1 MSNVANMNFIEK
13 NYKLPEWFE
22 VNDIDWQ
29 KLYHHGGD
37 KRLESFIKY
46 LEFLYYHVLNDKYY
60 YNRNKTKDL
69 SENQINDILTIKI
82 CDYDWTKDFQYHEPK
97 YDKANDSF
105 ILEKHGKNKRK
116 EFMSEFNGTCLN
128 KEIIEYVWNPHRH
141 DYKYFE
147 YLEGEDIDGNKLYY
161 YD

>member
-1 MSNVANMNFIEK
+1 MSNVVNMNFIQK

-22 VNDIDWQ
+22 VNGIDWQ
-29 KLYHHGGD
+29 RLYHYGD
-37 KRLESFIKY
+37 KRLESFIIY
-46 LEFLYYHVLNDKYY
+46 LEFLYYHVLNDQDYY
-60 YNRNKTKDL
+60 DRNKTKDL

-82 CDYDWTKDFQYHEPK
+82 CDYEWSEHFWHDNVE
-97 YDKANDSF
+97 YDNTNDSF
-105 ILEKHGKNKRK
+105 ILEKHGRNKRK
-116 EFMSEFNGTCLN
+116 EFMTEINETCLN

-161 YD
+161 YE